1 MSENMDDQ
9 GLDLPQEQFEP
20 LLSRSA
26 DMDMLETEFTVSAF
40 DIYGDH
46 VFKTCYG
53 DIRKIVDALRDYSQ
67 MLETVCVT
75 WKLEGFHKAM
85 YELRA
90 QELRK
95 IADQFQAGIGYDYDA
110 TMEKCRK
117 KKGKPQN
124 EDVGGE
130 AMAMGVLKAKQTAEA
145 KARKAA
151 AKNGENRP
159 SPTGADSEEEPL
171 EADI

>member
-1 MSENMDDQ
+1 MDENMDDQ

-20 LLSRSA
+20 LLSRSVNIEL
-26 DMDMLETEFTVSAF
+26 LETEFTVSAF

-67 MLETVCVT
+67 MLEMVCVT

-95 IADQFQAGIGYDYDA
+95 IADQFQTGIGYDYDA
-110 TMEKCRK
+110 TMEKCCK
-117 KKGKPQN
+117 KKGKPQS
-124 EDVGGE
+124 EDGGGE
-130 AMAMGVLKAKQTAEA
+130 AMAMGVLKAKQVAEA
-145 KARKAA
+145 KAKKAA
-151 AKNGENRP
+151 EKSKGGKSSSTE
-159 SPTGADSEEEPL
+159 SISEDESW
-171 EADI
+171 EADV

>member
-1 MSENMDDQ
+1 MDKNMGDQ
-9 GLDLPQEQFEP
+9 RLDLPQEQFEP

-26 DMDMLETEFTVSAF
+26 DMDLLETEFTVSAF

-53 DIRKIVDALRDYSQ
+53 DIRKTVDALRDYSQ
-67 MLETVCVT
+67 MLEMVCVT

-95 IADQFQAGIGYDYDA
+95 IADQFQAAIGYDYDA
-110 TMEKCRK
+110 TMEKYRK
-117 KKGKPQN
+117 KKG
-124 EDVGGE
+124 
-130 AMAMGVLKAKQTAEA
+130 
-145 KARKAA
+145 
-151 AKNGENRP
+151 
-159 SPTGADSEEEPL
+159 
-171 EADI
+171 